1 MYKSVFVL
9 SQSSKRAILDLEK
22 MQRSRPYLSCFPP
35 LVPWLSF
42 GVFVV
47 VVAVSRVELF
57 GVHSLSENPRN
68 CSVGHMTSTT
78 LPQCGSRLPRD
89 RATDWMLKVWA
100 ARTRAKLIII
110 MTWRLLPLRA
120 LCSSKIVDDH
130 FFWQPPGARFSMP
143 FRKGY
148 LGMSSDLNSRLCAL
162 INFTP
167 SLAIWPQNGTGR
179 EDLYNF
185 LMVVRQRLRRLVHHC
200 HPRQRGTWS
209 APTINSWKHMREHWK
224 PVIRN

>member
-1 MYKSVFVL
+1 MKELACQRTPTPFSTALAAEFALSLGLEPDKMFVSLCKSLRNVGSGKKTPERSL
-9 SQSSKRAILDLEK
+9 SSQFQRLFGGPHRYSNILIVRPKCINRCSCFPNPQNAQFWIWKK

-78 LPQCGSRLPRD
+78 LPQCGSGLPRD

-110 MTWRLLPLRA
+110 MT
-120 LCSSKIVDDH
+120 
-130 FFWQPPGARFSMP
+130 
-143 FRKGY
+143 
-148 LGMSSDLNSRLCAL
+148 
-162 INFTP
+162 
-167 SLAIWPQNGTGR
+167 
-179 EDLYNF
+179 
-185 LMVVRQRLRRLVHHC
+185 
-200 HPRQRGTWS
+200 
-209 APTINSWKHMREHWK
+209 
-224 PVIRN
+224 